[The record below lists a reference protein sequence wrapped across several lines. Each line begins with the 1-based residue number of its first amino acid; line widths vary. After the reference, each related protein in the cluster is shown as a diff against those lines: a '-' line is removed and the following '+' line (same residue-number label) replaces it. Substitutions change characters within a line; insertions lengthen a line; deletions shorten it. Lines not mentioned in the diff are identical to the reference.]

1 MCVCGGGGR
10 GAGWLGMSA
19 RTRALFVCF
28 IVYAFRLVTF
38 CPFSSLIRLSE
49 LNRWNLVDLGTAGAL
64 KDLEIIPRQ
73 LVS

>member
-1 MCVCGGGGR
+1 M
-10 GAGWLGMSA
+10 GMRA
-19 RTRALFVCF
+19 RTRARFVCF
-28 IVYAFRLVTF
+28 LVCAFRLVIF

-64 KDLEIIPRQ
+64 TDLEIILRQ